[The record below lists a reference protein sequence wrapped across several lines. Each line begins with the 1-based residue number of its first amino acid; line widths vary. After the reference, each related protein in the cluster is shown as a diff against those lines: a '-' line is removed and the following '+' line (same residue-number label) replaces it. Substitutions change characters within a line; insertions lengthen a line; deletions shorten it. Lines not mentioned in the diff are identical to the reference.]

1 MTNLVLSPYQAFFI
15 DETEK
20 LWMVLKDGRTRFVKN
35 TPAFSNI
42 SANYTYICGVE
53 FNGEHTFVER
63 LTFGFTDEDTKPLFH
78 VFGYCYYPTITE
90 EKHPRLALL
99 KADLLNKSGTADLIV
114 YKQARTKFHPQFQMM
129 AQIVPPVWDNALLY
143 YVTAKGQLV
152 RTNGKTGERLAD
164 KALLFAL
171 NKAKD
176 AIAYYDGETIYQV
189 SLETGN
195 THKTMAFGV
204 TALGYNADNELL
216 FATENGDSYIIQK
229 YNRQTGEVEPVARS
243 AVAVKMIL

>member
-42 SANYTYICGVE
+42 SANFSYICGVE
-53 FNGEHTFVER
+53 FNGEHTFVEQ
-63 LTFGFTDEDTKPLFH
+63 LTFGFDNDVPKRLFH

-90 EKHPRLALL
+90 EKHPSLALL
-99 KADLLNKSGTADLIV
+99 KADLLNKTGTADLIV

-129 AQIVPPVWDNALLY
+129 AQIIPPIWDKNLLY

-164 KALLFAL
+164 KALLFTL
-171 NKAKD
+171 NKSKD
-176 AIAYYDGETIYQV
+176 TIAYYDGETIYQV
-189 SLETGN
+189 SLKTGS
-195 THKTMAFGV
+195 THKTMAFSV

-216 FATENGDSYIIQK
+216 FATSNGDTYGLYTFDKVQD
-229 YNRQTGEVEPVARS
+229 EVVQITRTAS
-243 AVAVKMIL
+243 AIKFIV